1 MHKLLSIDPEVLK
14 RIRDLPKK
22 EKTECLL
29 ALCELYEGFGKP
41 HIHSGLG
48 IRKLGGSLFEFR
60 ANRSLRFLF
69 QNRVDDLYVFFLG
82 NHDDIQ
88 TLLHSKKL

>member
-1 MHKLLSIDPEVLK
+1 MPKLLSIDPEVLK

-22 EKTECLL
+22 EKTECLI
-29 ALCELYEGFGKP
+29 ALCELYEAFGKP
-41 HIHSGLG
+41 HSHSGLG

-69 QNRVDDLYVFFLG
+69 QNGVADLFVFFLG
-82 NHDDIQ
+82 SHDDVQ
-88 TLLHSKKL
+88 ALLRLKRL

>member
-1 MHKLLSIDPEVLK
+1 MHKLLSIDPEVLNS
-14 RIRDLPKK
+14 IRDLTKK

-29 ALCELYEGFGKP
+29 ALSELYEGFGKP

-48 IRKLGGSLFEFR
+48 IRKLGGALFECR

-69 QNRVDDLYVFFLG
+69 QNRVADLYVFFLG
-82 NHDDIQ
+82 THDDIQ
-88 TLLHSKKL
+88 TLLRSKKL